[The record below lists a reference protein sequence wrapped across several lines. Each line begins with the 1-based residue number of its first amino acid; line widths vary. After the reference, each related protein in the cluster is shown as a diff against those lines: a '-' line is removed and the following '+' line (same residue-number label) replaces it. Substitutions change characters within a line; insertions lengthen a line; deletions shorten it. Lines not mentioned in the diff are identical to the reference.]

1 MLFKFQLMVWVPL
14 NLQFSK
20 VRLVMTSNPTPLLQT
35 RNRSRSTHRSKN
47 QRGFT
52 LVEVLVALSIVAITL
67 LAGIQAM
74 GSMTQN
80 AQRQWDIFLSEQ
92 CANNALNTLK
102 LSAQLPPI
110 GEQTLNCTQATLA
123 FTVQLS
129 INTTPNLAFRRVD
142 AQVFKQGIP
151 QLRLTT
157 VIGRL

>member
-1 MLFKFQLMVWVPL
+1 
-14 NLQFSK
+14 
-20 VRLVMTSNPTPLLQT
+20 MTSTSTPLQPT
-35 RNRSRSTHRSKN
+35 RAQDRFRSRSESISKALSTR
-47 QRGFT
+47 QVGFT
-52 LVEVLVALSIVAITL
+52 LVEVLVALGIVAITL
-67 LAGIQAM
+67 LAGVQSMA
-74 GSMTQN
+74 SMTQN

-110 GEQTLNCTQATLA
+110 GEQTLNCTQATIA

-142 AQVFKQGIP
+142 AQVFKEGLP
-151 QLRLTT
+151 QLRVTT

>member
-1 MLFKFQLMVWVPL
+1 
-14 NLQFSK
+14 
-20 VRLVMTSNPTPLLQT
+20 MTSTPARLQPT
-35 RNRSRSTHRSKN
+35 RAEERFRSKSRSKC
-47 QRGFT
+47 QVGFT

-67 LAGIQAM
+67 LAGVQSMA
-74 GSMTQN
+74 SMTQN

-110 GEQTLNCTQATLA
+110 GEQTLNCTQATIA

-142 AQVFKQGIP
+142 AQVFKQGLP
-151 QLRLTT
+151 QLRVTT